1 MPFAS
6 SSTCVA
12 NSRVVTSA
20 HEPASRR
27 RNPMVAPN
35 RSAFAQ
41 TMSVR
46 LSVSVTPGKLA
57 CLAGRRVRRP

>member
-12 NSRVVTSA
+12 NSRVVTST
-20 HEPASRR
+20 HEPPSRR

-35 RSAFAQ
+35 RSALAQ

-46 LSVSVTPGKLA
+46 LSSSVVTQGN
-57 CLAGRRVRRP
+57 